1 MGDTDQYRKLKP
13 ADVIS
18 TLKSLPRR
26 LRDELF
32 TDTNLDIEAL
42 AGAKTRR
49 GASAIEAITTSAPQI
64 ERHAQLAYRASLDTT
79 APPPKP
85 SPAPPATVRGA
96 LEVFDEAL
104 RRSIDE
110 LVTIPAS
117 GWARNDALA
126 HGQDAA
132 RAGVAVLHTVAAIL
146 DELAPHRLKA

>member
-1 MGDTDQYRKLKP
+1 MGDNDQYRKLKP

-32 TDTNLDIEAL
+32 ADSKLDIETL
-42 AGAKTRR
+42 ASSQARR
-49 GASAIEAITTSAPQI
+49 GRSVLAAMAGGAAQV
-64 ERHAQLAYRASLDTT
+64 ERHAQLAYRASLDTS
-79 APPPKP
+79 APPPK
-85 SPAPPATVRGA
+85 APPAASTSVRTA
-96 LEVFDEAL
+96 LEAFDEAL

-110 LVTIPAS
+110 LVTIPPS
-117 GWARNDALA
+117 GWGRNDALI

-132 RAGVAVLHTVAAIL
+132 RAGVDALREVAAIL